1 MFSENILRKKT
12 LILVPVAVIL
22 FAILPSCS
30 NRQTNEWLL
39 SSHRQRN
46 IHLGAILPKT
56 SLLTTQRMYFKRMQ
70 DATENI
76 NKNKYYD
83 FNFTKNYRIAQGPW
97 LMMHLSASPLEILT
111 TLCSQLLTKD
121 VITIIYLTNSEV
133 YGTNAASV
141 QYLLQLTGY
150 LGIPVISW
158 NVDNVGLEQLIALD
172 KKNNSQAFQSCLL
185 IINI

>member
-1 MFSENILRKKT
+1 MSSRNHPHNIVL
-12 LILVPVAVIL
+12 LIPIATIL
-22 FAILPSCS
+22 FALLPSCS
-30 NRQTNEWLL
+30 NRQTSDWLL
-39 SSHRQRN
+39 SSHRQKN

-56 SLLTTQRMYFKRMQ
+56 SLLTTQRMYFKRLL
-70 DATENI
+70 DATEI
-76 NKNKYYD
+76 VNKNKYYD

-121 VITIIYLTNSEV
+121 VVTIIYLTNSEV

-158 NVDNVGLEQLIALD
+158 NVDNVGLEQLQFEEIENIQYNAE
-172 KKNNSQAFQSCLL
+172 NN
-185 IINI
+185 

>member
-1 MFSENILRKKT
+1 MNLNTNIL
-12 LILVPVAVIL
+12 LLPAAVLFLVS
-22 FAILPSCS
+22 ILPGY
-30 NRQTNEWLL
+30 NTKQANEWLL
-39 SSHRQRN
+39 SSHRQKN

-56 SLLTTQRMYFKRMQ
+56 SLTTFQRMYFKRML

-97 LMMHLSASPLEILT
+97 LMMPLSASPLEILT
-111 TLCSQLLTKD
+111 TLCSQLLAKD
-121 VITIIYLTNSEV
+121 VVTIIYLTNSEV

-158 NVDNVGLEQLIALD
+158 NVDNVGLEQVSDLTFFLPE
-172 KKNNSQAFQSCLL
+172 
-185 IINI
+185 

>member
-1 MFSENILRKKT
+1 M
-12 LILVPVAVIL
+12 IL
-22 FAILPSCS
+22 FPTIVLIMAAILPVAHFKQA
-30 NRQTNEWLL
+30 NDWLM
-39 SSHRQRN
+39 SSHRQKS

-56 SLLTTQRMYFKRMQ
+56 SLTTFHRMYFKRMK

-83 FNFTKNYRIAQGPW
+83 FNFTKYYQIEKGPW
-97 LMMHLSASPLEILT
+97 LMMPLSASPLEILT
-111 TLCSQLLTKD
+111 TLCSQLLAD
-121 VITIIYLTNSEV
+121 NVVTIIYLTNSEV

-158 NVDNVGLEQLIALD
+158 NVDNVGLEQVSGFRSFIV
-172 KKNNSQAFQSCLL
+172 
-185 IINI
+185 